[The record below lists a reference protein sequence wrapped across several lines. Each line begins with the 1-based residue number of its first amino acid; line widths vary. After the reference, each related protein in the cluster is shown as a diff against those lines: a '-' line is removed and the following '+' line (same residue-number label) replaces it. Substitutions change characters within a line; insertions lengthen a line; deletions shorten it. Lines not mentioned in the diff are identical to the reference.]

1 MKRVQIFLSVNAAK
15 WLIAEAISR
24 RPEVQT
30 ALENGTLILKGGT
43 TTSCLSAILT
53 GSHLRLC
60 GRVTCRGAVA
70 NLKES
75 SNPHTVLLSRQGI
88 RSLDGLERDAFL
100 KFGPECVLVTG
111 ANLIDCSGGA
121 ALLAGSPG
129 GGSYGAAL
137 SAIETE
143 GIRVLIAAG
152 TEKLTSGNISS
163 AVVVSQKTCL
173 SLPWDGLRTASISW
187 RSDYGVGCH
196 LYAGACEISPDWKR
210 RHSRSGRRFSHSSMG
225 GGQRCR
231 RHLDA
236 GGTVLY
242 PPAGWM

>member
-137 SAIETE
+137 SAM
-143 GIRVLIAAG
+143 
-152 TEKLTSGNISS
+152 
-163 AVVVSQKTCL
+163 SQ
-173 SLPWDGLRTASISW
+173 P
-187 RSDYGVGCH
+187 
-196 LYAGACEISPDWKR
+196 P
-210 RHSRSGRRFSHSSMG
+210 MG
-225 GGQRCR
+225 W
-231 RHLDA
+231 
-236 GGTVLY
+236 
-242 PPAGWM
+242 PADCFH

>member
-1 MKRVQIFLSVNAAK
+1 MFRFFLSVNAAK

-70 NLKES
+70 NLKELQS
-75 SNPHTVLLSRQGI
+75 TYGTSQPAGHTVPGWLG
-88 RSLDGLERDAFL
+88 ERCLL

-143 GIRVLIAAG
+143 GIRVLIAKRDRK
-152 TEKLTSGNISS
+152 TNVRKYLISS
-163 AVVVSQKTCL
+163 SVVSKKTCL

-210 RHSRSGRRFSHSSMG
+210 RHSRSGRRFSLIQVWGRTEM
-225 GGQRCR
+225 
-231 RHLDA
+231 
-236 GGTVLY
+236 
-242 PPAGWM
+242 

>member
-129 GGSYGAAL
+129 AVAMARRLVPLRPKESGS
-137 SAIETE
+137 S
-143 GIRVLIAAG
+143 
-152 TEKLTSGNISS
+152 
-163 AVVVSQKTCL
+163 
-173 SLPWDGLRTASISW
+173 
-187 RSDYGVGCH
+187 
-196 LYAGACEISPDWKR
+196 
-210 RHSRSGRRFSHSSMG
+210 
-225 GGQRCR
+225 
-231 RHLDA
+231 
-236 GGTVLY
+236 
-242 PPAGWM
+242 

>member
-111 ANLIDCSGGA
+111 ANLIAAAERLFLRGVPGAVAMARRLVPLRPKESG
-121 ALLAGSPG
+121 
-129 GGSYGAAL
+129 
-137 SAIETE
+137 
-143 GIRVLIAAG
+143 
-152 TEKLTSGNISS
+152 SS
-163 AVVVSQKTCL
+163 
-173 SLPWDGLRTASISW
+173 
-187 RSDYGVGCH
+187 
-196 LYAGACEISPDWKR
+196 
-210 RHSRSGRRFSHSSMG
+210 
-225 GGQRCR
+225 
-231 RHLDA
+231 
-236 GGTVLY
+236 
-242 PPAGWM
+242 

>member
-111 ANLIDCSGGA
+111 
-121 ALLAGSPG
+121 
-129 GGSYGAAL
+129 
-137 SAIETE
+137 
-143 GIRVLIAAG
+143 
-152 TEKLTSGNISS
+152 
-163 AVVVSQKTCL
+163 
-173 SLPWDGLRTASISW
+173 
-187 RSDYGVGCH
+187 RS
-196 LYAGACEISPDWKR
+196 
-210 RHSRSGRRFSHSSMG
+210 F
-225 GGQRCR
+225 
-231 RHLDA
+231 
-236 GGTVLY
+236 
-242 PPAGWM
+242 

>member
-163 AVVVSQKTCL
+163 AVALSQRKHVSASHGMACGL
-173 SLPWDGLRTASISW
+173 LPLA
-187 RSDYGVGCH
+187 
-196 LYAGACEISPDWKR
+196 
-210 RHSRSGRRFSHSSMG
+210 
-225 GGQRCR
+225 
-231 RHLDA
+231 
-236 GGTVLY
+236 
-242 PPAGWM
+242 